1 MGEEKPDEELMGKRK
16 SSPRLS
22 TTFVMSIVQV
32 LSVLFGFIHP
42 KSKILHDFD
51 FSIFA
56 RLWYDIDRHFS
67 IKDGTGMRVISG
79 SARGR
84 TLKAVPGMGTR
95 PTTDKVKEALFS
107 MIGPYFDGGTVLD
120 LFAGTGGLGIEALSR
135 GMDKAVFVDLEYK
148 SIEIVRSNLKTT
160 GLENKAEVYKNDAER
175 ALKALA
181 KRESV
186 FDLVFL
192 DPPYRLKHGDMLMQA
207 MDQLHLLNPGATLV
221 LEYESSFAYPAG
233 FGPFSEVRKAQYG
246 ETTLSIYSYDHHKT
260 SPVQEP
266 GKED

>member
-1 MGEEKPDEELMGKRK
+1 
-16 SSPRLS
+16 
-22 TTFVMSIVQV
+22 
-32 LSVLFGFIHP
+32 
-42 KSKILHDFD
+42 
-51 FSIFA
+51 
-56 RLWYDIDRHFS
+56 
-67 IKDGTGMRVISG
+67 MRVISG

>member
-1 MGEEKPDEELMGKRK
+1 
-16 SSPRLS
+16 
-22 TTFVMSIVQV
+22 
-32 LSVLFGFIHP
+32 
-42 KSKILHDFD
+42 
-51 FSIFA
+51 
-56 RLWYDIDRHFS
+56 
-67 IKDGTGMRVISG
+67 MRVISG

-107 MIGPYFDGGTVLD
+107 MIGPYFDGGAVLD

-148 SIEIVRSNLKTT
+148 SIEVVRSNLKAA
-160 GLENKAEVYKNDAER
+160 GLEDKAEVYKNDAER

-181 KRESV
+181 KREAA

-192 DPPYRLKHGDMLMQA
+192 DPPYRLKHVDKLMET
-207 MDQLHLLNPGATLV
+207 MDSLKLLKPEATIV
-221 LEYESSFAYPAG
+221 VEYDSSFEYPDS
-233 FGPFSEVRKAQYG
+233 FGPFKEVRKAKYG
-246 ETTLSIYSYDHHKT
+246 EAAVSVYNYEQQES

-266 GKED
+266 GKEE